1 MSHLPL
7 RSVMRRFWDLVGGGV
22 SVAEAGAVCGV
33 SAVQAGRW
41 VAASGGLRPEFP
53 VPGPRRRPRLSVVE
67 REEIAAG
74 VVVGESI
81 NSMARRLGR
90 SPSTV
95 MREIAN
101 NGGGKGSVGRYRR
114 RYRIGAGQ
122 RGNEAVMRYRASLAQ
137 QRSEQRARRARGGK
151 LAGDPV
157 LRELVQQ
164 RLSLRHSPEQ
174 IAGWL
179 RAEFPDRPEMRVSH
193 ETIYK
198 ALYVQGRGELRR
210 ELATALRT
218 GRAVRKPRRSGESRS
233 SRAKFAGM
241 VPISDR
247 PAEAE
252 DRAVAGH
259 WEGDLIIGKDQAS
272 QIGTLVE
279 RSTGFVMLL
288 HLPHDRTAATVAE
301 AMIAKMSQLPAQLRR
316 SLTWDQGS
324 EMAHHARISM
334 ATDLEI
340 YFCDPH
346 SPWQRG
352 SNENINGLL
361 RQYFPKGQDLSIFPA
376 DYLDWVAN
384 QLNTRPRKR
393 YNYRTPAQVLDQLL
407 SNPDN
412 PVASTP

>member
-1 MSHLPL
+1 
-7 RSVMRRFWDLVGGGV
+7 MRRFWDLVGSGV

-33 SAVQAGRW
+33 SAVQAARW
-41 VAASGGLRPEFP
+41 VAESGGLRPEFP
-53 VPGPRRRPRLSVVE
+53 VPGPRRCPRLSFVE

-74 VVVGESI
+74 VAVGESI

-90 SPSTV
+90 APSTV
-95 MREIAN
+95 MREIDK

-151 LAGDPV
+151 LAADPV
-157 LRELVQQ
+157 LRELVAQ
-164 RLSLRHSPEQ
+164 RLTLRHSPEQ

-179 RAEFPDRPEMRVSH
+179 RARFPHRLEMQVSH

-210 ELATALRT
+210 ELAKALRT
-218 GRAVRKPRRSGESRS
+218 GRAVRKPRRSNETRTA
-233 SRAKFAGM
+233 RTKFTGM

-247 PAEAE
+247 PAEVA
-252 DRAVAGH
+252 DRAVVGH
-259 WEGDLIIGKDQAS
+259 WEGDLIIGANQAS

-288 HLPHDRTAATVAE
+288 HLPRDRTAATVAE
-301 AMIAKMSQLPAQLRR
+301 AMIAKMGQLPAQLRR

-324 EMAHHARISM
+324 EMAQHARITI
-334 ATDLEI
+334 ATGLEI

-352 SNENINGLL
+352 SNENTNGLL

-376 DYLDWVAN
+376 DYLDYVAN

-393 YNYRTPAQVLDQLL
+393 HGYRTPAQVLDQLL

>member
-1 MSHLPL
+1 MNHLPL
-7 RSVMRRFWDLVGGGV
+7 KSVMRRFWDLIGEGA
-22 SVAEAGAVCGV
+22 SVVAAGAECGV
-33 SAVQAGRW
+33 SENQARRW
-41 VAASGGLRPEFP
+41 AAESGGLRPEFP
-53 VPGPRRRPRLSVVE
+53 APGPRRRPRLSFAE
-67 REEIAAG
+67 REEISAG
-74 VVVGESI
+74 VAVGESI
-81 NSMARRLGR
+81 NSIARRLDR
-90 SPSTV
+90 AASTV
-95 MREIAN
+95 MREIAS
-101 NGGGKGSVGRYRR
+101 NGGGQGSIGRYRR
-114 RYRIGAGQ
+114 RYRIGADK
-122 RGNEAVMRYRASLAQ
+122 RGNEAVMKYRASLAQ
-137 QRSEQRARRARGGK
+137 QRSERRARRVRGGK
-151 LAGDPV
+151 LAANPD
-157 LRELVQQ
+157 LREMVQQ
-164 RLSLRHSPEQ
+164 RLTLKHSPEQ
-174 IAGWL
+174 ITGWL
-179 RAEFPDRPEMRVSH
+179 CAQFPDRPEMRVSH

-210 ELATALRT
+210 ELAKALRT
-218 GRAVRKPRRSGESRS
+218 GRAVRRPRRSSETRS
-233 SRAKFAGM
+233 SRTKFAGM
-241 VPISDR
+241 VLISDR
-247 PAEAE
+247 PAEVA

-288 HLPHDRTAATVAE
+288 HLPHDRSAATVAQ
-301 AMIAKMSQLPAQLRR
+301 AMIEKMGQLPAQLRR

-324 EMAHHARISM
+324 EMAQHAKISL
-334 ATDLEI
+334 ATDLDI

-393 YNYRTPAQVLDQLL
+393 YGYRTPAHILDQLL